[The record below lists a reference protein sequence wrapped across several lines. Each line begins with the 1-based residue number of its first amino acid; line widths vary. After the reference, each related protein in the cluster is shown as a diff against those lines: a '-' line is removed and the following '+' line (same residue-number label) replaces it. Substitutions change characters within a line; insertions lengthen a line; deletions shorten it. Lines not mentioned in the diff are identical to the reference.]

1 MTTLSSEE
9 IYKNVEAIISPMV
22 KKAIAA
28 DEPYRKGIES
38 AIRFFTICKFVL
50 GSSKQ
55 ALEYAATHFP
65 PTLQEESKEG
75 YTEFVQT
82 MLGLG
87 SFIDTLDPEGKTV
100 ASDASD
106 TILEEFAAIEENKTG
121 A

>member
-1 MTTLSSEE
+1 M
-9 IYKNVEAIISPMV
+9 
-22 KKAIAA
+22 
-28 DEPYRKGIES
+28 
-38 AIRFFTICKFVL
+38 L

-55 ALEYAATHFP
+55 ALEYVATHFP
-65 PTLQEESKEG
+65 PTLQEEGKEG

-82 MLGLG
+82 MLGLGLG